1 MCQQPSARISIVAKF
16 MIPGGLWASLI
27 AREADHWLF
36 YTSRP
41 QPASGH
47 REAGTQVAQRRHH
60 IGSAFNQGDVEGS
73 GRHHGDD
80 DEEQGGGE
88 DEPL

>member
-1 MCQQPSARISIVAKF
+1 MVIVAKL
-16 MIPGGLWASLI
+16 MISNDLWTSLI
-27 AREADHWLF
+27 GRATGDWFF
-36 YTSRP
+36 YNSRP
-41 QPASGH
+41 QLASG
-47 REAGTQVAQRRHH
+47 RRKAGTQIALRRHH